1 MPPQGQLLVHESL
14 FKRQKMPGQLKRL
27 QKKKSKSAW
36 SVLLPG
42 LCCPS
47 GERAGGWDERH
58 LEASQQNPSITFLR
72 VKPPGKTTPSPVS
85 LAQFPGSSPEVGD
98 GRRCGCCR
106 HPPGHSHSSLGGA
119 QGAEHRT
126 GTEHSQQGAPLPSQ
140 QVEPCWNK
148 ERAVTSPGKY
158 TRRLVAD

>member
-85 LAQFPGSSPEVGD
+85 LALFPGGSPEVGD
-98 GRRCGCCR
+98 GRHCGCCR
-106 HPPGHSHSSLGGA
+106 HPPGTATAPREERRVLSTSSVLRGEI
-119 QGAEHRT
+119 Q
-126 GTEHSQQGAPLPSQ
+126 APSTASKALRYPAS
-140 QVEPCWNK
+140 K
-148 ERAVTSPGKY
+148 
-158 TRRLVAD
+158 